1 MSDSK
6 SVMSQENF
14 AVRSDASRAAADFS
28 SDAGALAYAN
38 RELDRLVAAMRYKLE
53 KHVTGWPGDDRELDT
68 HEALRHLLR
77 DISFGHAAYMEADYA
92 NPNLT
97 KMSGTSR
104 IQFQLPSPDCVY
116 HSAVL
121 HGDYR
126 YRLRGNRGSAA
137 VFQLTVY
144 AGHACDLVGWKTH
157 SLLNNLDQAQALA
170 PGREIDIVLSRER
183 PADIGAAL
191 WLELPE
197 GPCEL
202 HTRQYYGD
210 WESEAPADLILSV
223 DEQPFPA
230 RLLDRDSAETRLDRL
245 VNLLRVHTDFY
256 RVGVQ
261 AHLDADPGEIDELV
275 IPGAF
280 EGTRYFPGHFRCRED
295 EAVIIETDDP
305 GAYYWN
311 TALFQMQY
319 EPGDW
324 WARLSSLNNGQVQ
337 VDEDGKVRIVC
348 SWRDPGV
355 PNWLDASGRVLHLV
369 AYRFF
374 RPQRVPAKPKI
385 TTVPLAEVRRHLP
398 PATASVTPEQRQRQL
413 EQRLLSVYRR
423 RCGDF

>member
-1 MSDSK
+1 MSDNDTT
-6 SVMSQENF
+6 MAQTNF
-14 AVRSDASRAAADFS
+14 ASRSQSADSAADFS

-38 RELDRLVAAMRYKLE
+38 RQLDELVAAMRYKLE
-53 KHVTGWPGDDRELDT
+53 KHITGWPGDDRELDT

-104 IQFQLPSPDCVY
+104 VQFQLPSPDCVY

-126 YRLRGNRGSAA
+126 YRLRGNRGSAC

-144 AGHACDLVGWKTH
+144 SGHACDLVGWKTQ
-157 SLLNNLDQAQALA
+157 SMINNFDAPEQLA
-170 PGREIDIVLSRER
+170 PEREVEIVLSRER
-183 PADIGAAL
+183 PADLGNAL

-202 HTRQYYGD
+202 HSRQYYAD
-210 WESEAPADLILSV
+210 WQSEKPADLVLTV
-223 DEQPFPA
+223 DDQPFPA
-230 RLLDRDSAETRLDRL
+230 QLLDRPTAETRFHRL
-245 VNLLRVHTDFY
+245 VDLLRVHTDFY
-256 RVGVQ
+256 RAGVQ
-261 AHLDADPGEIDELV
+261 AHLDADPVEIAELK

-280 EGTRYFPGHFRCRED
+280 EGTNYFPGHFRCQPD
-295 EAVIIETDDP
+295 QAVIIETDDP
-305 GAYYWN
+305 DSLYWN

-324 WARLSSLNNGQVQ
+324 WARMSSLNGQQ
-337 VDEDGKVRIVC
+337 VHTDADGKIRIVC
-348 SWRDPGV
+348 SWQDPGV
-355 PNWLDASGRVLHLV
+355 PNWLDASGRVLHLI

-374 RPQRVPAKPKI
+374 RAARTPAQPRL
-385 TTVPLAEVRRHLP
+385 TTVPLAEVRAHLP
-398 PATASVTPEQRQRQL
+398 ANTPTVTPAERRALL
-413 EQRLLSVYRR
+413 ERRLVSVYRR